1 MICHHHFLHWF
12 NFLTFTSLHTII
24 ITITTT
30 TTTTTNPSLTLSK
43 GGEACHGEG
52 KGCHNTHA
60 FPSGEGKILCC
71 TTTTHTPSLYWYIKN
86 QSIYICGFMNICN
99 IYIHTHLYYI
109 TITNIFFFKK
119 HTLSPPSIFT
129 KTCHQHHL
137 NPTYSYMYL
146 EY

>member
-12 NFLTFTSLHTII
+12 NFLTVTSLHTII

-129 KTCHQHHL
+129 KTCHQHHFK
-137 NPTYSYMYL
+137 PTYSYMCL
-146 EY
+146 